1 MRSTLVAP
9 RGPRYVQDALAGVDT
24 SAAVREFAHA
34 TSARLA
40 GTRFPLPG
48 LGNMRAGK
56 QVCVHAAITRFLAAG
71 LRVGLPRD
79 WAERLVAFTQTEI
92 DRLWTRDLP
101 ALDEA
106 RRKAARADAE
116 EDVREIESL
125 TLDTVDALLA
135 EERACRTDI
144 ALAQVR
150 LAALQKEITK
160 RQAVVA

>member
-24 SAAVREFAHA
+24 SAGVREFADA

-71 LRVGLPRD
+71 LRAGLPRE
-79 WAERLVAFTQTEI
+79 WAERLVAFTQVEI
-92 DRLWTRDLP
+92 DRLWTRELP
-101 ALDEA
+101 ELNDA
-106 RRKAARADAE
+106 RRKAQRADAE
-116 EDVREIESL
+116 EDIRETDAT
-125 TLDTVDALLA
+125 TLNTVDALLA
-135 EERACRTDI
+135 EERACRADV
-144 ALAQVR
+144 ALQQVR
-150 LAALQKEITK
+150 LAALQKEITR
-160 RQAVVA
+160 RQGGAR